1 MASSRGHVDCAGV
14 LIDASVELDFQDKW
28 GNTAL
33 HMAIRRHYSPVAM
46 QLLHAG
52 ADFDI
57 VNCVSALCDVSS
69 YLIRRHTCNMMAPF
83 KILFR
88 EGHCSGNKTS
98 RNVVASGSS
107 HSNPKQN
114 LKRYVLHLTCWLLG
128 TERYLEAKSLTSQ
141 NSNIVS

>member
-69 YLIRRHTCNMMAPF
+69 YLIRRHSTCNMMA
-83 KILFR
+83 LFMVLKYCTVR
-88 EGHCSGNKTS
+88 DIAQAIRHQEMLSLRGHPIRIPSKTYS
-98 RNVVASGSS
+98 VTFS
-107 HSNPKQN
+107 
-114 LKRYVLHLTCWLLG
+114 T
-128 TERYLEAKSLTSQ
+128 
-141 NSNIVS
+141 